1 MNATT
6 TRRPTDKALEY
17 CKSLLRDKQL
27 TADPQFFD
35 RVNAMDEGEYAMYIN
50 SVIARCTDDAD
61 LCSRTIDWA
70 KPLPWTPKPASDKQL
85 VFIAT
90 LVDEKLEGEARDAL
104 LAQLDRRDFTGGREG
119 TATKVIDKLMAMPKL
134 RDAMQ
139 IDLPQVPG
147 GRYAVENAD
156 GVLTF
161 YVVRYRRTSKSNGVK
176 VTICVKA
183 GPNEHEVP
191 FTTAGYTTILQS
203 IVDAGIKD
211 ATIRFGL
218 ELGCC
223 GVCGR
228 DLTDA
233 TSRAAGIGPICAQ
246 RF

>member
-6 TRRPTDKALEY
+6 TRPASPKALEY

-35 RVNAMDEGEYAMYIN
+35 RVNAMDKGEYAQYIN
-50 SVIARCTDDAD
+50 SVIARCADDAD

-70 KPLPWTPKPASDKQL
+70 KPLPWNPKPASDKQL
-85 VFIAT
+85 VFIAK
-90 LVDEKLEGEARDAL
+90 LADEKLVGDELDTI
-104 LAQLDRRDFTGGREG
+104 LANIDRREYTGGREG
-119 TATKVIDKLMAMPKL
+119 TASALIDTLMAMPRLTKGA
-134 RDAMQ
+134 RSAR
-139 IDLPQVPG
+139 LPEVPK
-147 GRYAVENAD
+147 GRYAIENAD

-161 YVVRYRRTSKSNGVK
+161 YHVGVRKGEVV
-176 VTICVKA
+176 IDVKA
-183 GPNEHEVP
+183 GPNTHEIP
-191 FTTAGYTTILQS
+191 FTEAGYTTILNA
-203 IVDAGIKD
+203 IIADGIKA
-211 ATIRFGL
+211 ATIRYGI

-233 TSRAAGIGPICAQ
+233 ESRAAGIGPVCAQ